1 MSAAFADDD
10 TSLSGANTA
19 ATTGANGRT
28 PPAAVDIGSLHL
40 LIYSYLL
47 HNNCGRTAKAFA
59 RTCGLATSGSLTSG
73 SAPSFLASLPAPADA
88 ETSDDEEEE
97 DEYVDA
103 DSQCAADSSAAAS
116 LKHKQRQQQQR
127 DEVGAVS
134 AVVLGKRPVSSG
146 RMAIDGD
153 DDDDI
158 LPSASADSA
167 GAGAG
172 AGIREGSFL
181 DDASDASQECME
193 NDDDGIGASAPTTVA
208 SAAAGIGSRGG
219 SGLDY
224 MHGALPSGGV
234 AIAPGNAVAAA
245 SESEVERAN
254 RLIDHHIECLRIRQS
269 ICSSIEAGEPKVALD
284 LLATYFRDV
293 LIPPPAE
300 SLAVSPLP
308 LRSEFDATLLRFR
321 LDTQHYV
328 ELIAKHQELDALIFG
343 QRTLW
348 RYPDIFD
355 TWLNHSLDLASAAG
369 SGGSYSMVSG
379 QQASGVRRDRH
390 LRQQGAARK
399 AGPASHQTLSRTP
412 QQKQQRQLF
421 QRAVAGDTVVPREEL
436 KLKRAEIMQ
445 HITNVAA
452 LVAYQ
457 DPHKSILAY
466 LLSQDRRDELA
477 GSVNAAILRALQFP
491 REPAMVTLVR
501 QLATTSACLVG
512 YPTASLA
519 ASSGG
524 GARPPPPTSSAAAA
538 GGGLENLLGAAQ
550 ELGGNEAP
558 GARMNHPWALGMF
571 VNSDTS
577 ADEFVL

>member
-10 TSLSGANTA
+10 TSLSGPNT
-19 ATTGANGRT
+19 TTAANGRT
-28 PPAAVDIGSLHL
+28 PPPAVDIGSLHL

-59 RTCGLATSGSLTSG
+59 RTCGLATSGCLTSG
-73 SAPSFLASLPAPADA
+73 NVPSFLASLPAPADA
-88 ETSDDEEEE
+88 DTSGEDEE
-97 DEYVDA
+97 DEYEDA
-103 DSQCAADSSAAAS
+103 ASQCAASTTAAS
-116 LKHKQRQQQQR
+116 LKHKQQR
-127 DEVGAVS
+127 NEVGAVS

-146 RMAIDGD
+146 RMAIDEDGD
-153 DDDDI
+153 DI
-158 LPSASADSA
+158 PPASASTA
-167 GAGAG
+167 
-172 AGIREGSFL
+172 AGIRDESFL
-181 DDASDASQECME
+181 DDASNGSQECME
-193 NDDDGIGASAPTTVA
+193 NGGDGLGTNATTTA
-208 SAAAGIGSRGG
+208 SAAVGFASNSGC
-219 SGLDY
+219 GLDY
-224 MHGALPSGGV
+224 MHGALSSAA
-234 AIAPGNAVAAA
+234 AIAPGGGGAASAAA
-245 SESEVERAN
+245 SESDVERAN
-254 RLIDHHIECLRIRQS
+254 KLIDYHIECLRIRQS

-284 LLATYFRDV
+284 LLTTYFRDV

-321 LDTQHYV
+321 LDTQYYV

-355 TWLNHSLDLASAAG
+355 TWLNHSLELASAAG
-369 SGGSYSMVSG
+369 SGSYNVLSG
-379 QQASGVRRDRH
+379 QQAAGVRRDH
-390 LRQQGAARK
+390 HQGQKQGIAKKAGAAN
-399 AGPASHQTLSRTP
+399 QTLSRIP
-412 QQKQQRQLF
+412 KQQQKQRQLF
-421 QRAVAGDTVVPREEL
+421 QRAVAGDTIVPREEL

-466 LLSQDRRDELA
+466 LLSQDRRNELA
-477 GSVNAAILRALQFP
+477 GSVNAAILHALQFP

-512 YPTASLA
+512 YPTASLSA
-519 ASSGG
+519 AGSSS
-524 GARPPPPTSSAAAA
+524 ARPLPPTASAA

-558 GARMNHPWALGMF
+558 GTRMNHPWVLDMF
-571 VNSDTS
+571 VNSDTN

>member
-10 TSLSGANTA
+10 TSLSGPSTA
-19 ATTGANGRT
+19 AATGANGRT

-88 ETSDDEEEE
+88 ETSDEEE

-103 DSQCAADSSAAAS
+103 DSQCAADSSSAAS
-116 LKHKQRQQQQR
+116 LKHKQRQQQR

-158 LPSASADSA
+158 LPSASADA
-167 GAGAG
+167 GG

-193 NDDDGIGASAPTTVA
+193 NGDDGIGASAPT
-208 SAAAGIGSRGG
+208 AAAGVGSRGG
-219 SGLDY
+219 
-224 MHGALPSGGV
+224 GA

-355 TWLNHSLDLASAAG
+355 TWLSHSLDLASAAG

-379 QQASGVRRDRH
+379 QQASGVRRDRQP
-390 LRQQGAARK
+390 RQQGAARK
-399 AGPASHQTLSRTP
+399 AGHQTLSRTP
-412 QQKQQRQLF
+412 QQQKQKQKQQRQQLF

-436 KLKRAEIMQ
+436 
-445 HITNVAA
+445 
-452 LVAYQ
+452 
-457 DPHKSILAY
+457 
-466 LLSQDRRDELA
+466 
-477 GSVNAAILRALQFP
+477 
-491 REPAMVTLVR
+491 
-501 QLATTSACLVG
+501 
-512 YPTASLA
+512 
-519 ASSGG
+519 
-524 GARPPPPTSSAAAA
+524 
-538 GGGLENLLGAAQ
+538 
-550 ELGGNEAP
+550 
-558 GARMNHPWALGMF
+558 
-571 VNSDTS
+571 
-577 ADEFVL
+577 